1 MSSIKQPF
9 ETGGEPI
16 PVGHGADTGGAGE
29 ALAGFET
36 RLLSELQTV
45 VAERAAA
52 AGREVGCGA
61 GRPTA
66 GRAWPRRA
74 AVTGA
79 LSAALAAGLAVTL
92 TVTSTGGG
100 TPPVARHF
108 APATTVAAVLDNAA
122 IAALGEP
129 AVTPRPGQFVYT
141 KMRLAD
147 YQPRHHGFPAE
158 RVSQTVE
165 SWKSVSGK
173 HLGSRVISGPT
184 TRTTRMVESACVHG
198 FVKPALRWRSGRSMV
213 IGKQHCTARQFAAYK
228 PWLPTTAAG
237 MRAYLEKGP
246 RDGSPAQSMLENGY
260 DLLTGVDLTP
270 AQQAAVYHA
279 LAQVPG
285 LTLVRKV
292 TDILGRTGVGIRSD
306 PAPGL
311 TWTAIF
317 DPTTFKLLG
326 TDIEPVGRGYDR
338 TAMAVQPTIVDKVGQ
353 RP

>member
-1 MSSIKQPF
+1 MSSIKQPS

-16 PVGHGADTGGAGE
+16 PAGHGTDTGGAGE

-45 VAERAAA
+45 VAERAAG
-52 AGREVGCGA
+52 AGREVGRGA
-61 GRPTA
+61 GRAAA

-79 LSAALAAGLAVTL
+79 LSAALAAGLAITL

-100 TPPVARHF
+100 GIPPVARHF

-122 IAALGEP
+122 IAALSEP
-129 AVTPRPGQFVYT
+129 ATTPRPGQFVYT
-141 KMRLAD
+141 KMRLVI
-147 YQPRHHGFPAE
+147 YQPRRHGFPAD
-158 RVSQTVE
+158 RATQTVE
-165 SWKSVSGK
+165 SWKSVGGTS
-173 HLGSRVISGPT
+173 LGSTVTSGPT
-184 TRTTRMVESACVHG
+184 TRTTRTVEGACVHG
-198 FVKPALRWRSGRSMV
+198 SVQPAMPF
-213 IGKQHCTARQFAAYK
+213 GKQQCTARQFAAYK

-246 RDGSPAQSMLENGY
+246 RDGPPAQSMLENGY
-260 DLLTGVDLTP
+260 YLLIGVDLTP

-292 TDILGRTGVGIRSD
+292 TDILGRAGVGIRSR
-306 PAPGL
+306 PAPGM

-326 TDIEPVGRGYDR
+326 ADIEPVGRGYDR
-338 TAMAVQPTIVDKVGQ
+338 TAMAVQATIVDKVGQ

>member
-1 MSSIKQPF
+1 
-9 ETGGEPI
+9 
-16 PVGHGADTGGAGE
+16 
-29 ALAGFET
+29 
-36 RLLSELQTV
+36 
-45 VAERAAA
+45 
-52 AGREVGCGA
+52 
-61 GRPTA
+61 
-66 GRAWPRRA
+66 
-74 AVTGA
+74 
-79 LSAALAAGLAVTL
+79 
-92 TVTSTGGG
+92 VTSTGGG

-108 APATTVAAVLDNAA
+108 LPATTVAAVLDNAA

-129 AVTPRPGQFVYT
+129 AVAPRPGQFVYT
-141 KMRLAD
+141 KMRLAV
-147 YQPRHHGFPAE
+147 YQPRHHGVPAE

-184 TRTTRMVESACVHG
+184 TKTTRMVESACVHG
-198 FVKPALRWRSGRSMV
+198 FVQPVMPF
-213 IGKQHCTARQFAAYK
+213 GKQHCTARQFAAYQ

-237 MRAYLEKGP
+237 MRAYLTKGP
-246 RDGSPAQSMLENGY
+246 RDGPPAQSMLETGY

-292 TDILGRTGVGIRSD
+292 TDILGRAGVGIRSA

-326 TDIEPVGRGYDR
+326 ADIEPVGRGHDR
-338 TAMAVQPTIVDKVGQ
+338 TAMAVQATIVDKAGQ